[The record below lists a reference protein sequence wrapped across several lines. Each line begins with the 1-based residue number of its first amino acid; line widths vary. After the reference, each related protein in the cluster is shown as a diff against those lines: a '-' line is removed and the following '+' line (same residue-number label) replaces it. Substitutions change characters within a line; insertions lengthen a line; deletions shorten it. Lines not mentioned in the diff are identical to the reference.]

1 MNKFDVIV
9 IGGGHS
15 GVEAAAASG
24 RMGSRTLLITMD
36 KEKIGEMSCNPA
48 IGGLGKGHLVREIDA
63 LDGIMGRA
71 IDKAGIQFRMLN
83 LSKGPAV
90 HGPRSQADRELY
102 KKAVIKILNEHNNIS
117 ILEGTVADINI
128 SFDKINSVI
137 LEDGNKF
144 YCISL
149 ILTTGTFLGGKIF
162 IGKETFNAG
171 RMGDK
176 SSINLSKKIRALNFP
191 VGRLKTGTPP
201 RILKSSIQWNEL
213 EMQNADK
220 IPQPFSYMTDQIKVK
235 QIKCGI
241 TKTSQSTHK
250 IIEKNINSSAV
261 YSGSIS
267 GRGPRYC
274 PSIEDKIIRFKDKET
289 HQIFL
294 EPEGLNSNVVYPNG
308 ISTSLPREV
317 QHQFVASIPGLEK
330 AKILQYGYAVEY
342 DYIDPRSL
350 KYTLESKDI
359 KNLFLAGQINGT
371 TGYEEAAGQGII
383 AGINASLKAQ
393 KNDKEFTLLRSD
405 AYLGVMIDDLV
416 TKGAPEP
423 YRMFTSRAEYR
434 LFLRADNA
442 DQRLTDKGI
451 EVGVVN
457 KKRQKYWNDKKQQI
471 KTAYNLIS
479 ELTIPNK
486 VLKHN
491 GIKIQRNGK
500 HATVKKL
507 LSKNDITIDK
517 LSVFVPELN
526 KISKT
531 VYKQIETDCRYE
543 VYLKRQRMD
552 VKIFHMEQSTLIPQN
567 LDFNKIKGL
576 SNESKE
582 ILNKFR
588 PLNIHQAARLPGL
601 TQAALLLLL
610 SFIKKDYVKRA

>member
-1 MNKFDVIV
+1 MNKFDVVV

-15 GVEAAAASG
+15 GIEATAASS
-24 RMGSRTLLITMD
+24 RMGCKTLLITMD
-36 KEKIGEMSCNPA
+36 KDKIGEMSCNPA

-90 HGPRSQADRELY
+90 HGPRSQADRKLY
-102 KKAVIKILNEHNNIS
+102 KAAVKNILSEHKKIS
-117 ILEGTVADINI
+117 IVEGTVTDINL
-128 SFDKINSVI
+128 SSDKVNSII
-137 LEDGNKF
+137 LEDGSEF
-144 YCISL
+144 SCTSL
-149 ILTTGTFLGGKIF
+149 VLTTGTFLGGKIF

-171 RMGDK
+171 RIGDK
-176 SSINLSKKIRALNFP
+176 SSINLARKIRSLNFP

-201 RILKSSIQWNEL
+201 RLLKSSIQWDDL

-220 IPQPFSYMTDQIKVK
+220 IPQPFSYMTEQINIK

-241 TKTSQSTHK
+241 TKTSQNTHK
-250 IIEKNINSSAV
+250 IIEQNINLSAV
-261 YSGSIS
+261 YSGSIA

-274 PSIEDKIIRFKDKET
+274 PSIEDKILRFRDKES

-294 EPEGLNSNVVYPNG
+294 EPEGLNSKVIYPNG
-308 ISTSLPREV
+308 ISTSLPKEV
-317 QHQFVASIPGLEK
+317 QDQFVASIPGLEK

-342 DYIDPRSL
+342 DYIDPRAL

-383 AGINASLKAQ
+383 AGINAALKAQ
-393 KNDKEFTLLRSD
+393 KNYNEFTLLRSE

-442 DQRLTDKGI
+442 DQRLTEKGI
-451 EVGVVN
+451 NVGVVN
-457 KKRQKYWNDKKQQI
+457 KKRKDCWNDKKKQI
-471 KTAYNLIS
+471 QFAYDLIS
-479 ELTIPNK
+479 KLTISNK
-486 VLKHN
+486 ILKEN

-500 HATVKKL
+500 KATAKKL
-507 LSKNDITIDK
+507 LSNNITIKK
-517 LSVFVPELN
+517 LSCFVPELN
-526 KISKT
+526 KISKA
-531 VYKQIETDCRYE
+531 VCNQIEIDCRYE
-543 VYLKRQRMD
+543 VYLKRQNMD
-552 VKIFHMEQSTLIPQN
+552 IKIFQMEQKTTIPEN
-567 LDFNKIKGL
+567 LDFNLIKGL

-582 ILNKFR
+582 TLTKYR
-588 PLNIHQAARLPGL
+588 PMNINQASRLPGL
-601 TQAALLLLL
+601 TQSALLLLL
-610 SFIKKDYVKRA
+610 SYIKKDYLRRA